1 MPKYKVVLKGFVDT
15 SESGIQGFL
24 ARFGQ
29 TYNMDADKAKAWI
42 KQAGNVLYRFGTREE
57 ADKSRGFIESLGGIA
72 EVVEEPDVAP
82 AYPPAPPPPPGPQP
96 GAPQYPGTPA
106 GMPQGPGPVQPG
118 AAYPQAPAPFP
129 YAPPPPRV
137 YKRMHDL
144 SSIFSDTFDLYFK
157 HLWPLAQVVIIPII
171 PVLILQMLA
180 GVAQFALN
188 FGSMFS
194 SPDQIS
200 ELSIGIIVA
209 VIVLALLFIPLS
221 VYLYAFSHVATITA
235 IEDILNK
242 RPFQPVELLKSID
255 KMAPVKFIA
264 TYTLPVL
271 LMILLFIPSGVFGVI
286 AIIGAEE
293 NSQGMLTT
301 GLAGLVI
308 GGLAAFPAIFYITAM
323 FMFTLPVVALEREWM
338 IEGLARSK
346 DISQGYRW
354 RNFGI
359 HFLIS
364 LVAGIP
370 AGIIAG
376 CASCVPVLGSAL
388 SPAVQAAVWP
398 AGAIALM
405 LLYYDMRVRRGE
417 IVPEQP
423 GAVAPAQPQPP
434 APRPPGMTY

>member
-1 MPKYKVVLKGFVDT
+1 MAKYKVVLKGFVDT

-57 ADKSRGFIESLGGIA
+57 AEKSRGFIESLGGVA

-96 GAPQYPGTPA
+96 GAPQYPGQPA

-157 HLWPLAQVVIIPII
+157 HLWPLAQVNIIPII
-171 PVLILQMLA
+171 PVLIFNVIAFLA
-180 GVAQFALN
+180 QSALN
-188 FGSMFS
+188 ISPVFTKPGEFPEMSMGILVALILMS
-194 SPDQIS
+194 LLIMP
-200 ELSIGIIVA
+200 LSI
-209 VIVLALLFIPLS
+209 
-221 VYLYAFSHVATITA
+221 YLYIFARMATITA
-235 IEDILNK
+235 IEDILNG
-242 RPFQPVELLKSID
+242 RSFQPVELLKSMD
-255 KMAPVKFIA
+255 KMAPVRFIA
-264 TYTLPVL
+264 TYTLPLL
-271 LMILLFIPSGVFGVI
+271 LMLLLFVPMIALGVVAAIGVGNNSPPMTFAGVSGV
-286 AIIGAEE
+286 IISA
-293 NSQGMLTT
+293 L
-301 GLAGLVI
+301 L
-308 GGLAAFPAIFYITAM
+308 AFPAIFYIFSM
-323 FMFTLPVVALEREWM
+323 FLFALPVVTLEGEWM
-338 IEGLARSK
+338 VEALTRSK
-346 DISQGYRW
+346 DLSLGHRW

-359 HFLIS
+359 FFLVW
-364 LVAGIP
+364 LVFNIP
-370 AGIIAG
+370 SCCAG
-376 CASCVPVLGSAL
+376 CIPVLGNAL
-388 SPAVQAAVWP
+388 GPVVQAAVWP
-398 AGAIALM
+398 AGGISRM

-417 IVPEQP
+417 IGPEQP
-423 GAVAPAQPQPP
+423 GAVQAQAQPP